1 MAKIKLKFG
10 ENEIEIESR
19 DFYVDNNTLGDVI
32 NNVTTH
38 LEENRARII
47 YEEKSSNEHEKN
59 ESYKSS
65 VSFLNK
71 LENAEFHE
79 PEYSSPISIFE
90 EEIEDKIHF
99 LEKKSFFNQ
108 PRTAYETVSELR
120 EYGWSASS
128 LLVSKVL
135 TKMAFN
141 KQILKNSKDNRSYY
155 LINEALITT

>member
-19 DFYVDNNTLGDVI
+19 DFYVDNNTIGDVI
-32 NNVTTH
+32 ESITTH

-47 YEEKSSNEHEKN
+47 YEEKPSQQIEKN
-59 ESYKSS
+59 KSNF
-65 VSFLNK
+65 SFLNK

-79 PEYSSPISIFE
+79 PEYSSPMSIFE
-90 EEIEDKIHF
+90 EEIEDKIHL

-135 TKMAFN
+135 TNMAHN

-155 LINEALITT
+155 LIKEAILTI

>member
-10 ENEIEIESR
+10 DNEIEIESR
-19 DFYVDNNTLGDVI
+19 DFYVDNNTIGEVI
-32 NNVTTH
+32 ESVTTH

-47 YEEKSSNEHEKN
+47 YEEKPSEQIENNKL
-59 ESYKSS
+59 YKSS
-65 VSFLNK
+65 ASFLNK

-79 PEYSSPISIFE
+79 PEYSPPISIFE
-90 EEIEDKIHF
+90 EEIEDKIHL

-155 LINEALITT
+155 LVKEAFLTT

>member
-32 NNVTTH
+32 ESVTTH

-47 YEEKSSNEHEKN
+47 YEEKPSEKIKN
-59 ESYKSS
+59 NKSYKSS
-65 VSFLNK
+65 ASFLNK
-71 LENAEFHE
+71 LEDAEFHE

-90 EEIEDKIHF
+90 EEIEDKIHL

-141 KQILKNSKDNRSYY
+141 KQILKNSKGNRSYY
-155 LINEALITT
+155 LVKEAFLTT

>member
-19 DFYVDNNTLGDVI
+19 DFYVDNNTIGDVI
-32 NNVTTH
+32 ESVTTH

-47 YEEKSSNEHEKN
+47 YEEKPSERNEKT
-59 ESYKSS
+59 KSS
-65 VSFLNK
+65 ISFLNK

-79 PEYSSPISIFE
+79 PEYNSPIPIFE
-90 EEIEDKIHF
+90 EEIEDKIHL

-108 PRTAYETVSELR
+108 PRTANETVSELR

-155 LINEALITT
+155 LVKEAFLTI

>member
-10 ENEIEIESR
+10 QNEIEIESR

-32 NNVTTH
+32 ESVTTH

-47 YEEKSSNEHEKN
+47 YEEKPSEQIKNHKSNKPN
-59 ESYKSS
+59 

-71 LENAEFHE
+71 LENAEVHE
-79 PEYSSPISIFE
+79 PEYSSPISILG
-90 EEIEDKIHF
+90 EEIEDKIHL

-108 PRTAYETVSELR
+108 PRTANETVSELR

-155 LINEALITT
+155 LVKEAFLTI

>member
-19 DFYVDNNTLGDVI
+19 DFYVDNNTIGDVI
-32 NNVTTH
+32 ETITTH
-38 LEENRARII
+38 LEENRGRII
-47 YEEKSSNEHEKN
+47 YEEKPYEHIENKKSNI
-59 ESYKSS
+59 
-65 VSFLNK
+65 SFLNK

-79 PEYSSPISIFE
+79 PEYSSPVTIFE
-90 EEIEDKIHF
+90 EEIEDKIHL

-135 TKMAFN
+135 TKMAHN

-155 LINEALITT
+155 LIKEAFLTT

>member
-32 NNVTTH
+32 ESVTTH

-47 YEEKSSNEHEKN
+47 YEEKPSEQIENN
-59 ESYKSS
+59 KSS
-65 VSFLNK
+65 KSNVSFLNK
-71 LENAEFHE
+71 LEDAEFHE
-79 PEYSSPISIFE
+79 PEYSSPIPIFE
-90 EEIEDKIHF
+90 EEIEDKIHL

-120 EYGWSASS
+120 EYGWAASS

-155 LINEALITT
+155 LVKEAFLTT

>member
-32 NNVTTH
+32 GSVTTH

-47 YEEKSSNEHEKN
+47 YEEKPPEQITNNKLFN
-59 ESYKSS
+59 SS

-71 LENAEFHE
+71 LENAEVHE

-120 EYGWSASS
+120 EYGWSASP

-135 TKMAFN
+135 TRMAFN

-155 LINEALITT
+155 LVKEAFLTT

>member
-19 DFYVDNNTLGDVI
+19 DFYVDNNSLGEVI
-32 NNVTTH
+32 NTVTTH

-47 YEEKSSNEHEKN
+47 FDEKSNDSIKN
-59 ESYKSS
+59 STNSD

-71 LENAEFHE
+71 LEDAEVHE
-79 PEYSSPISIFE
+79 PEYSQPISIFE

-99 LEKKSFFNQ
+99 LEKKSFFDQ
-108 PRTAYETVSELR
+108 PRTSYETVSELR
-120 EYGWSASS
+120 EYGWAASP

-141 KQILKNSKDNRSYY
+141 KQLLKNSKDNRSYY
-155 LINEALITT
+155 LVKEALLTN

>member
-19 DFYVDNNTLGDVI
+19 DFYVDNNTIGDVI
-32 NNVTTH
+32 ESVTTH

-47 YEEKSSNEHEKN
+47 YEEKPSEHIENKKSNI
-59 ESYKSS
+59 
-65 VSFLNK
+65 SFLNK

-79 PEYSSPISIFE
+79 PEYNSPVTIFE
-90 EEIEDKIHF
+90 EEIEDKIHL

-135 TKMAFN
+135 TKMAHN

-155 LINEALITT
+155 LIKEAFLTT